1 MKEKLLII
9 FLFIFGI
16 GFGQEIPEKP
26 NPPRLVNDFA
36 GGLLSDVQIAAL
48 EDKLVAYNDSTSTQI
63 VVVIVKSTEPY
74 TISEYALEMGRKW
87 GVGQEG
93 KNNGIV
99 LLWAPGD
106 RKVTI
111 QTGYGMEGALP
122 DIYAKRIISN
132 IIAPNFQNLQY
143 YQGLDEATSAIINY
157 AKGEYKAEPKEE
169 GFPVGLV
176 VLFLFLAILFIY
188 IASKNKGGGNN
199 GGGKSIL
206 NDPSWPYTTYTG
218 WGRQSGNWGG
228 GGFGGGFGGGGSRG
242 GGFGG
247 FGGGSFGGG
256 GASGSY

>member
-1 MKEKLLII
+1 MRIRHIILL
-9 FLFIFGI
+9 FLSLNVFA
-16 GFGQEIPEKP
+16 QEIPEKP
-26 NPPRLVNDFA
+26 KPPRLVNDFV
-36 GGLLSDVQIAAL
+36 GGLLNDTQISAL
-48 EDKLVAYNDSTSTQI
+48 ENKLVAYNDSTSTQI
-63 VVVIVKSTEPY
+63 AVVIVNSTGPY
-74 TISEYALEMGRKW
+74 DIADYALQLGRKW

-99 LLWAPGD
+99 LLWAAGD

-132 IIAPNFQNLQY
+132 IITPNFKAAQY
-143 YQGLDEATSAIINY
+143 YEGLDEATTAIINY

-169 GFPVGLV
+169 DFPAGMVFTFFLV
-176 VLFLFLAILFIY
+176 VLIFII
-188 IASKNKGGGNN
+188 IASRNKGGGNR

-206 NDPSWPYTTYTG
+206 SDSAWPYTTYTG
-218 WGRQSGNWGG
+218 WGRQSGHWG
-228 GGFGGGFGGGGSRG
+228 GGFGGGFGGGSRG